1 MTRART
7 RATRRTTTLSP
18 LKKSSPKQDQ
28 VTTIRIVEA
37 HRLPVESST
46 YSLSTKR
53 NSARALPPETLRSRT
68 QDSLLSV
75 TVNQPREGQTH
86 RLHYLRFFHSVH
98 RSRVPSR
105 KSIKSSGQNHVS
117 QILHEI
123 SKQSVSHFCICTRVL
138 Q

>member
-1 MTRART
+1 M
-7 RATRRTTTLSP
+7 TLSP

-75 TVNQPREGQTH
+75 TVNQPQEA
-86 RLHYLRFFHSVH
+86 L
-98 RSRVPSR
+98 P
-105 KSIKSSGQNHVS
+105 
-117 QILHEI
+117 
-123 SKQSVSHFCICTRVL
+123 
-138 Q
+138 